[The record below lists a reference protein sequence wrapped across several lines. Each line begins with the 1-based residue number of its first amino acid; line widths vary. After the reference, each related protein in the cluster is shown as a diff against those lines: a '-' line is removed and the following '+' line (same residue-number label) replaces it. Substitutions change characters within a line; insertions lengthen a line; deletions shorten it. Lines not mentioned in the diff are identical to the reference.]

1 MKIILF
7 FSTCAVAL
15 SSPFSMPRDVSD
27 YSVDFNGS
35 DKLISLKV
43 TDEENSLCEFSPGTM
58 FCRGRSNI
66 LKEKTKVKS
75 NEECAKLCKEEPSCN
90 HWTRRK
96 KDNFGRCWLKKTDS
110 CTKENDKYDSGINCK
125 GKDDEM
131 DIEISETSN
140 GEESYD
146 DDDDGADENDESLT
160 TEGNDEGSA
169 DSEVSDDDGADE
181 NDQGLTTEGNNEGST
196 DSEVSEDDEDLG
208 DDDKTEKGDESTDVE
223 VSDNDEDDNN
233 GMGEDDDEMDDPM
246 EDEAE
251 SDSDDSDSEFETN
264 SNKES
269 WAKLNVKVDGKEILI
284 NRGSGIE
291 EENWS
296 KVPFA
301 KLNEAN
307 EILINVG

>member
-15 SSPFSMPRDVSD
+15 SSPFSMPKDASD

-43 TDEENSLCEFSPGTM
+43 TDEDNNLCEFSPGTM

-96 KDNFGRCWLKKTDS
+96 KDDLGRCWLKKTDS
-110 CTKENDKYDSGINCK
+110 CTKKNDKYDSGINCK

-131 DIEISETSN
+131 DIENSEASN
-140 GEESYD
+140 GEESND
-146 DDDDGADENDESLT
+146 DDDGGADENDEGLT
-160 TEGNDEGSA
+160 TEGNDEGS
-169 DSEVSDDDGADE
+169 
-181 NDQGLTTEGNNEGST
+181 T
-196 DSEVSEDDEDLG
+196 DSEASDDEEGL
-208 DDDKTEKGDESTDVE
+208 DDNDEDKTEKGDESTDVE
-223 VSDNDEDDNN
+223 VSYNDEDDNN

-251 SDSDDSDSEFETN
+251 SDSDESDSESETKSFN
-264 SNKES
+264 TNKES
-269 WAKLNVKVDGKEILI
+269 WAKLNVKVDGKEILM
-284 NRGSGIE
+284 NRGSGFE
-291 EENWS
+291 EEVELFLKKTTS
-296 KVPFA
+296 QKDLIEVC
-301 KLNEAN
+301 LLS
-307 EILINVG
+307 ILPSS